1 MNGGKVSN
9 ASEELSNFFHFM
21 WGETEGYVY
30 LPTKD
35 SNEEWK
41 KVFYKWPVHEK
52 AVVNYV
58 LAATAEQ
65 KNVYFAPAIFKTPKP
80 VREFVLGSNVI
91 WTEFDGNAPN
101 NWDAEDPSRLVG
113 PPSLRVQSST
123 EDHQHVY
130 WRLDEFCYD
139 VDLIENVNRS
149 LAYSLGADTSGWD
162 ANQVLRPPL
171 TTNYKRNL
179 PVFVLEDHG
188 PTYKRNDFTGFQPIK
203 QLVNSSVDDTN
214 LPDVIDVIA
223 KYQWDEDNLA
233 LVKKSAEELG
243 NRDRSS
249 ALMRIGFYC
258 AEKGMTDIETY
269 AVLFFLDEKWGKF
282 KKRDDRK
289 KRLLDIVNKAKLKFP
304 HAVAEPTFAGLLSES
319 TPTEVNIKTVYGFD
333 ELIKLDEK
341 ITWMI
346 DGLVTESGVGLIASE
361 PGIGKTQFMLNLGM
375 KVCLTKPFV
384 GLQPMF

>member
-91 WTEFDGNAPN
+91 WTEFDGNAPK
-101 NWDAEDPSRLVG
+101 NWDLQDPQGDPLGGPERPATVQEDEGEHSPPGNTEPDSKSNEAHQRRALVG

-203 QLVNSSVDDTN
+203 QLVNSS
-214 LPDVIDVIA
+214 
-223 KYQWDEDNLA
+223 
-233 LVKKSAEELG
+233 
-243 NRDRSS
+243 
-249 ALMRIGFYC
+249 
-258 AEKGMTDIETY
+258 
-269 AVLFFLDEKWGKF
+269 
-282 KKRDDRK
+282 
-289 KRLLDIVNKAKLKFP
+289 
-304 HAVAEPTFAGLLSES
+304 
-319 TPTEVNIKTVYGFD
+319 
-333 ELIKLDEK
+333 
-341 ITWMI
+341 
-346 DGLVTESGVGLIASE
+346 
-361 PGIGKTQFMLNLGM
+361 
-375 KVCLTKPFV
+375 
-384 GLQPMF
+384 